1 MSCLATILRYN
12 IWKWTCHQAWG
23 HKHNFVSKDLY
34 KLIITIKL
42 QIKCFKVICY
52 FSYLRQ
58 MLLLKREWSKNFTCK
73 FSILDIFL
81 ICLFCTI
88 KNAAFHWRK
97 FQCSVRTFDAAWEYI
112 INIKL
117 YNNFIHSPPEKKIL
131 NQFVQIISKIE
142 IFFLKKWSFKCLN
155 WYKTS
160 INKTS

>member
-81 ICLFCTI
+81 ICLFFTI
-88 KNAAFHWRK
+88 QFSRPFHWRN
-97 FQCSVRTFDAAWEYI
+97 FDAAWELFNAAWEYI

-117 YNNFIHSPPEKKIL
+117 YNNFIHSPPRNFFL
-131 NQFVQIISKIE
+131 NQFVQIVSKIE
-142 IFFLKKWSFKCLN
+142 SF
-155 WYKTS
+155 S
-160 INKTS
+160 